1 MALEL
6 AKHNPTYEDIAS
18 KFFEH
23 FLFISDAMTF
33 EGPLDASLS
42 LWNEEDGF
50 YYDAISWG
58 SGHSQQIPVHSLVGL
73 IPIYAT
79 LTLEPATIKRFPGF
93 KKRMDWFLENRV
105 EMSQRNIANMKVAG
119 KADRR
124 LLSLVDKDRL
134 TRILERMLDE
144 TEFLSEYGIRSL
156 SLYHEKNPWEMDVN
170 GEKFGVAYWPG
181 DSKSGMFGGNSNWR
195 GPIWLAVNFLVRSA
209 CACRC
214 VLKLRADRLPSL
226 PSFLTQIIESLQR
239 QYQFYGDQL
248 TVECPKGSGDFMN
261 LGAVAEEIQ
270 HRLIHIFAKDE
281 EGNRAYNGGNDML
294 NHDPH
299 FKDYILFHEF
309 FNGNDGRGLGAS
321 HQTGWTGL
329 VAYMIQQTGISCRLP
344 KTPKTPRSTAKH
356 FFDENIATPSEMG
369 DESVGPYSA
378 RSTWSNGDISPDAL

>member
-73 IPIYAT
+73 IPLYAT
-79 LTLEPATIKRFPGF
+79 LTLEPAAIKRFPGF
-93 KKRMDWFLENRV
+93 KKRMDWFLENRA
-105 EMSQRNIANMKVAG
+105 ELSSRNIANMKVPG

-134 TRILERMLDE
+134 VRILERMLDE

-170 GEKFGVAYWPG
+170 GEKFGVGYWPG

-195 GPIWLAVNFLVRSA
+195 GPIWLAVNFLVRPSSA
-209 CACRC
+209 PPTS
-214 VLKLRADRLPSL
+214 LSSTADTLSAPSL
-226 PSFLTQIIESLQR
+226 
-239 QYQFYGDQL
+239 
-248 TVECPKGSGDFMN
+248 
-261 LGAVAEEIQ
+261 
-270 HRLIHIFAKDE
+270 
-281 EGNRAYNGGNDML
+281 
-294 NHDPH
+294 
-299 FKDYILFHEF
+299 
-309 FNGNDGRGLGAS
+309 
-321 HQTGWTGL
+321 
-329 VAYMIQQTGISCRLP
+329 LP
-344 KTPKTPRSTAKH
+344 
-356 FFDENIATPSEMG
+356 
-369 DESVGPYSA
+369 
-378 RSTWSNGDISPDAL
+378 